1 MEKDEDDPLAAAALA
16 LMEEVAAAYEAAEA
30 NANEFQLWVYPF
42 FGMKYNEC
50 NKWDDPWVS
59 TVIHGVRRRSE

>member
-30 NANEFQLWVYPF
+30 NANEFQL
-42 FGMKYNEC
+42 
-50 NKWDDPWVS
+50 
-59 TVIHGVRRRSE
+59 